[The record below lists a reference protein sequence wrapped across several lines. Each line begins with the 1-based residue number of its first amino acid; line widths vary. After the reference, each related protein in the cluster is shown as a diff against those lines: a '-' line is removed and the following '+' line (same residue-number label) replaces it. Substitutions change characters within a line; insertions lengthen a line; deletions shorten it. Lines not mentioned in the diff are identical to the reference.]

1 MGYLWGIYSGY
12 FMGIVPYQ
20 GLFIR
25 APAHYMY
32 MIGRN
37 FDICLIGF
45 PPSCISGGSNPVFT
59 FRSFDLLFWSPSHSM
74 PQSHHVVIDPKY
86 PKISKNHPPDSS
98 SNSSN
103 QPWLAGQFPI
113 QTQFEKQTPSQKAP
127 LSSGISTWRF
137 NRDHCPIQKLY
148 AI

>member
-12 FMGIVPYQ
+12 FMGIVPYH

-37 FDICLIGF
+37 FDICLIGSTPLVF
-45 PPSCISGGSNPVFT
+45 RVLGAILCLPSEALISYFEALATVTSCGHRPK
-59 FRSFDLLFWSPSHSM
+59 M
-74 PQSHHVVIDPKY
+74 PQNIQKP
-86 PKISKNHPPDSS
+86 SS

-113 QTQFEKQTPSQKAP
+113 QTQFEKQNPSQKP
-127 LSSGISTWRF
+127 PWSSGISTWRF
-137 NRDHCPIQKLY
+137 NRDHCPIQKL
-148 AI
+148 IRMI